1 MTNPTLESFFKGH
14 HTQTQVKAFVRE
26 KLIEQGKPS
35 LGINTESMGEGCW
48 YRSGG
53 CKCAV
58 GHLIPDNKYS
68 PDMEGYWLSS
78 GLLTQF
84 KERLGLEGVDIKKG
98 DKDFLQEL
106 QDIHDTYKDNGL
118 DFAEYI
124 RIKLA

>member
-1 MTNPTLESFFKGH
+1 MTNPTLESFFKGQ
-14 HTQTQVKAFVRE
+14 HTRTQVKAFVRE

-35 LGINTESMGEGCW
+35 LGINGEGCW
-48 YRSGG
+48 YRSSG

-68 PDMEGYWLSS
+68 SDMEGFWLSS

-84 KERLGLEGVDIKKG
+84 KEPLGLEGVDIKKE
-98 DKDFLQEL
+98 DKKFLQEL